1 MLDSF
6 LHSRLLSVTSRELSE
21 FRHVVVSLFK
31 LFLLSRPEVL
41 PAVLLKLQVFWDVTR
56 HVSFSDYFPK
66 SQRYIPQDVLL
77 SVFRYFCFS
86 VCCFTSLFSGSTD
99 WEDQRM
105 KTDLSDSTSVRSS
118 PPCRR
123 KRRIFPKRCVV
134 YETYKGK

>member
-56 HVSFSDYFPK
+56 HVSFSDCFPK
-66 SQRYIPQDVLL
+66 SQRYIPQDVL
-77 SVFRYFCFS
+77 VICFS
-86 VCCFTSLFSGSTD
+86 LLLFLSLLLYFLILWQHGLGRLQN
-99 WEDQRM
+99 ENR
-105 KTDLSDSTSVRSS
+105 SVRLN
-118 PPCRR
+118 PTLQT
-123 KRRIFPKRCVV
+123 
-134 YETYKGK
+134 EA